1 MTRIG
6 LTLARVGLALVLYA
20 LGAVVLGLA
29 SFPAVLWCVKVWGAA
44 AAAPLAGR
52 ILAVSVAAG
61 FGYFLF
67 GFSLMFLTVL
77 LRWLLCLNLKEGEHP
92 LDSPEA
98 LKWFV
103 SNALQLLVWTLFGNF
118 LLLTPFASLYYRLM
132 GAKLGLNVQINSAYC
147 ADLQLLEIGDNS
159 VIGGHA
165 TVIAHSVERQGLILK
180 KVRIGRNVVVG
191 LNSVVLPGVEIGEG
205 AVIAAGAI
213 VPKYT
218 QIPAKSFYGIRD
230 AGSR

>member
-6 LTLARVGLALVLYA
+6 LTLARAGLALILYA

-29 SFPAVLWCVKVWGAA
+29 FFPAVLWCVKVWSAA
-44 AAAPLAGR
+44 AAVPFAGR

-67 GFSLMFLTVL
+67 GFSLMFLTVF

-92 LDSPEA
+92 LGSPEA

-218 QIPAKSFYGIRD
+218 RIPAKSVYGIRD